1 MQIIV
6 EVEMDPASYVNGQYQ
21 RRVRAPS
28 VCPNCGR
35 AQALEA
41 HGYYWRWVTA
51 ALRGLVIQIAVRRFC
66 CRHCP
71 VTVSCLPQFAQPYR
85 LVCNQTI
92 EAFFDGEKDRGEVE
106 RWQELLG
113 RYRRR
118 YEGSL
123 AELRAACGALFG
135 RSPPQEQSLCFWR
148 RVVKA
153 CGGLAAATGRLVHEL
168 GITLFGRYRCHQ
180 PVDLSGSKRK
190 R

>member
-6 EVEMDPASYVNGQYQ
+6 EVGIDPAGYVNEEYQ

-35 AQALEA
+35 AQVLEA

-51 ALRGLVIQIAVRRFC
+51 LCGLVVRIAVRRFC

-92 EAFFDGEKDRGEVE
+92 EGFFGGTKDRSDVG
-106 RWQELLG
+106 RWQELLE

-118 YEGSL
+118 YEGFF
-123 AELRAACGALFG
+123 AELRTECGALFG
-135 RSPPQEQSLCFWR
+135 RSPPQEEPLSFWG
-148 RVVKA
+148 RVMKA

-180 PVDLSGSKRK
+180 RADLSRSKRK
-190 R
+190 P

>member
-6 EVEMDPASYVNGQYQ
+6 EVGIDPAGYVNEEYQ

-35 AQALEA
+35 AQVLEA

-51 ALRGLVIQIAVRRFC
+51 LCGLVVRIAVRRFC

-92 EAFFDGEKDRGEVE
+92 EGFFGGRKDRSDVG
-106 RWQELLG
+106 RWQELLE

-118 YEGSL
+118 YEGFL
-123 AELRAACGALFG
+123 AELRTEAG
-135 RSPPQEQSLCFWR
+135 RS
-148 RVVKA
+148 
-153 CGGLAAATGRLVHEL
+153 LAALR
-168 GITLFGRYRCHQ
+168 RR
-180 PVDLSGSKRK
+180 RK
-190 R
+190 RSASGAG

>member
-6 EVEMDPASYVNGQYQ
+6 EVGIDPASYVNEEYQ

-51 ALRGLVIQIAVRRFC
+51 LCGLVIQIAVRRFC

-92 EAFFDGEKDRGEVE
+92 EAFFGGEKDRCDVE

-113 RYRRR
+113 RYRRS
-118 YEGSL
+118 YESFL

-135 RSPPQEQSLCFWR
+135 RSPPQEEALGFWD
-148 RVVKA
+148 RVMEA
-153 CGGLAAATGRLVHEL
+153 CGGLTAATGRLVHEL

-180 PVDLSGSKRK
+180 RADLSRSKRK
-190 R
+190 P